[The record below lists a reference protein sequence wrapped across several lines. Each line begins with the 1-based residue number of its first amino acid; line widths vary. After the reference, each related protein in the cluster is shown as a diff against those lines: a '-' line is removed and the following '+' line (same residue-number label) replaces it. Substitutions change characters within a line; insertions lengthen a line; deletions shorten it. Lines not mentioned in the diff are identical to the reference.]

1 MKKTI
6 LYTILITF
14 VVSSCTV
21 SKPVLKTVAYK
32 KMYDEKPVSVLIMPP
47 INRSTAVDA
56 KEYFH
61 SSLLVPLSNAG
72 YYVIPPFLSMEILKK
87 ESAYDSELFVNAPLQ
102 KFGEIFGADM
112 VLFTIINKWTK
123 SYGYVTVGVEYIIK
137 STKTNE
143 ILYNRKGTVNYSTNV
158 QVNGGGLIGA
168 LVSVAATAISTAATQ
183 YIGVARACNSY
194 TLSDIP
200 LGKFAPV
207 NPKENE
213 EFAGQNDFNIN
224 LNSQY
229 SN

>member
-6 LYTILITF
+6 LYTLLIAVAFT
-14 VVSSCTV
+14 SCTV
-21 SKPVLKTVAYK
+21 TNPVLKTVAYK

-61 SSLLVPLSNAG
+61 SSLLVPVANAG
-72 YYVIPPFLSMEILKK
+72 YYVIPPFMSMEMLKK
-87 ESAYDSELFVNAPLQ
+87 ESAYDSELFLNGPLN

-112 VLFTIINKWTK
+112 VLFTVINTWTK
-123 SYGYVTVGVEYIIK
+123 TYGYVSVGVEYIVK

-143 ILYNRKGTVNYSTNV
+143 ILYTRKGTVNYSTSV
-158 QVNGGGLIGA
+158 QVNGGGLVGA

-183 YIGVARACNSY
+183 YIAVARACNKYS
-194 TLSDIP
+194 LSDIP
-200 LGKFAPV
+200 IGKYAPV
-207 NPKENE
+207 NPKEAE

-224 LNSQY
+224 LNSNY
-229 SN
+229 

>member
-6 LYTILITF
+6 LYILLMTVAF
-14 VVSSCTV
+14 TSCTV
-21 SKPVLKTVAYK
+21 TNPVLKSVAYK
-32 KMYDEKPVSVLIMPP
+32 KLYDEKPVSVLIMPP

-61 SSLLVPLSNAG
+61 SSLLVPLADAG
-72 YYVIPPFLSMEILKK
+72 YYVIPPFLSMELLKK
-87 ESAYDSELFVNAPLQ
+87 ESAYDAELFVNAPLQ

-123 SYGYVTVGVEYIIK
+123 TYGYVTVGVEYIVK

-143 ILYNRKGTVNYSTNV
+143 ILYSRKGTVNYSTSV
-158 QVNGGGLIGA
+158 QVNGGGLVGA

-183 YIGVARACNSY
+183 YISVARACNKY

-200 LGKFAPV
+200 VGKFAPV
-207 NPKENE
+207 NPKEAE
-213 EFAGQNDFNIN
+213 EYAGQNDFNIT
-224 LNSQY
+224 LNSNY
-229 SN
+229 